1 MTLSVPDDVI
11 TQPVGD
17 EIVLLKFGT
26 GQYYGLD
33 GVGTRMWQLLVEHGE
48 KTQVI
53 DLLLEEYETDRP
65 ALTRDLDDLVDRLLA
80 QGLLAHAPAR

>member
-1 MTLSVPDDVI
+1 MALSVPDDVI

-33 GVGTRMWQLLVEHGE
+33 GIGTRMWNLLVEHGD
-48 KTQVI
+48 KSHVI
-53 DLLLEEYETDRP
+53 DVLLEEYEVDR
-65 ALTRDLDDLVDRLLA
+65 ASLTRDLDDLVGRLVE
-80 QGLLAHAPAR
+80 QGLLAHAPPR

>member
-1 MTLSVPDDVI
+1 MALSVPDDVI

-33 GVGTRMWQLLVEHGE
+33 GIGTRMWSLLVEHGD
-48 KTQVI
+48 KSRVI
-53 DLLLEEYETDRP
+53 DVLLEEYEVDR
-65 ALTRDLDDLVDRLLA
+65 ASLTRDLDDLVVRLVE
-80 QGLLAHAPAR
+80 QGLLAHAPSR